1 MKFLS
6 VALILALIINGT
18 LAVYYVVDILVMGKG
33 WAWIID
39 RFPIFL
45 ATFICGLIL
54 SFTYT
59 SIGLSL
65 SSISKGR
72 FFPAIG
78 LIAILMGTRA
88 MASII
93 DTLFEKSVLYVISP
107 YDAVAHVCQALIG
120 TEMTYNHPWVWSLI
134 SVIVI
139 NGLALYLLANRV
151 SSLEVTR
158 E

>member
-1 MKFLS
+1 
-6 VALILALIINGT
+6 
-18 LAVYYVVDILVMGKG
+18 
-33 WAWIID
+33 
-39 RFPIFL
+39 
-45 ATFICGLIL
+45 
-54 SFTYT
+54 
-59 SIGLSL
+59 
-65 SSISKGR
+65 
-72 FFPAIG
+72 
-78 LIAILMGTRA
+78 MGTRA

-151 SSLEVTR
+151 SSLEVLGMMPDISQHGSSESQEWKPVENTPVILFDR
-158 E
+158 FPNHTVKSTQWVVFH

>member
-1 MKFLS
+1 MQKNSIKSLS
-6 VALILALIINGT
+6 K
-18 LAVYYVVDILVMGKG
+18 LAVPLK
-33 WAWIID
+33 
-39 RFPIFL
+39 
-45 ATFICGLIL
+45 
-54 SFTYT
+54 
-59 SIGLSL
+59 
-65 SSISKGR
+65 SKGR
-72 FFPAIG
+72 FFPEFG
-78 LIAILMGTRA
+78 LNAILMGTRA